1 MKRIAGIWSRCL
13 GLTALTLTLAALT
26 VMAASQTKHAASPK
40 RAAPVT
46 FNRDIRPILSDNCF
60 ACHGPDQ
67 NRRMAGL
74 RLDVR
79 SEAVR
84 RGAIVPGKPDQ
95 SSLIARVMAKQ
106 PQVRMPP
113 PSTHRELTPA
123 QRSLLRQWIAEGAQY
138 EKHWSFVPVPKRVA
152 LPNVK
157 NGAWVR
163 SPIDRFV
170 LARLERERIPPSPPA
185 SRTDWLRRVTFDLTG
200 LPPSPEEITAFL
212 QDRSPQAHE
221 KVVDRLLA
229 SPRYGERMA
238 QPWLDVARYADSY
251 GYQSDQLSPTW
262 PYRDWTVWAFN
273 SNLPYDQFIAWQLA
287 GDLLPSPTR
296 QQRLATAFNRLHR
309 MTNEGGSV
317 AEEWRVEGVSDRVH
331 TFGMAFLGLTLEC
344 ARCHDH
350 KYDPISQRDYYAL
363 SAFFNSIDE
372 HGLYDRADIVPTPTL
387 LLPTPEQERS
397 LAAARAT
404 LAEREREYA
413 QTRADRETAFR
424 QWLASPTPLALPD
437 MIGQFDFERFDG
449 ESLPNLV
456 PGENRNGA
464 RLDEVPLVE
473 GRAGK
478 AAQLDG
484 ENNVNFPQLGRF
496 TRHTPFTIAFWMRD
510 PRHVEEPLVVFQAC
524 SGTDVGPH
532 GYDLMMEKG
541 VLTARLFRHWPG
553 NAIAVRTRESVPKDT
568 WTHVAVT
575 YDGSSRASGLKIYL
589 NGRLA
594 ACDTLRDRLV
604 KGTGQHTLIFGQRFR
619 DRGFKGGQIDDL
631 HIFTRA
637 LTPLEVAQVY
647 DGRSL
652 GLALAQPQTHEAALR
667 EYYLSALDGP
677 TREAAQNLAAARAQ
691 VIAQE
696 DAQFEIAVM
705 EEMSQPR
712 PTFVLARGQY
722 DAPKSAANRV
732 YRHTPSA
739 ILPFPQG
746 LRRDRLGLAQWL
758 THPDNPLTARVAVNR
773 LWAIFWGKGLV
784 ETAEDF
790 GLQGRLPS
798 HPELLDWLARE
809 FMQSGWNV
817 KALIRQIVLSSAY
830 RQASAVRP
838 DLRERDPNNIL
849 LARGPSHRLTAE
861 MIRDAALY
869 ASGLLEERLGGPP
882 VSPYQPG
889 DLWRESN
896 TMSPPYRQSVGPDL
910 YRRSLYT
917 VWKRTAPMPNMTAL
931 DAVTREVCVA
941 RRQTTNTPLQA
952 LVLLNDTQFVEAARV
967 LAERALKEGGR
978 SDGERIRFLFL
989 RLASREPTREELQ
1002 LLLSL
1007 YEGQR
1012 AQFRTEPQQADR
1024 LIQIGERKPDPALPP
1039 VELAAAAVVAQTI
1052 LNLDAAVWKR

>member
-1 MKRIAGIWSRCL
+1 LS
-13 GLTALTLTLAALT
+13 ALTLLLAALT
-26 VMAASQTKHAASPK
+26 VMAASQTKRP
-40 RAAPVT
+40 APVM
-46 FNRDIRPILSDNCF
+46 FNRDIRPILSENCF

-67 NRRMAGL
+67 NKRMAGL

-79 SEAVR
+79 SEAVK
-84 RGAIVPGKPDQ
+84 RGTIVPGKPEQ
-95 SSLIARVMAKQ
+95 SRLITRVFAKQ
-106 PQVRMPP
+106 PQLRMPP
-113 PSTHRELTPA
+113 PSTHRALTPA
-123 QRSLLRQWIAEGAQY
+123 QRSLLRQWIAEGAKY
-138 EKHWSFVPVPKRVA
+138 EKHWSFVPVPAQVA

-157 NGAWVR
+157 NAAWVR
-163 SPIDRFV
+163 NPIDRFV
-170 LARLERERIPPSPPA
+170 LARLEQERLKPSPPA
-185 SRTDWLRRVTFDLTG
+185 SRADWLRRVTFDLTG
-200 LPPSPEEITAFL
+200 LPPAPAEIAAFL
-212 QDRSPQAHE
+212 EDRSPQAYE

-262 PYRDWTVWAFN
+262 PYRDWTVRAFN
-273 SNLPYDQFIAWQLA
+273 SNLPYDQFITWQLA

-296 QQRLATAFNRLHR
+296 EQRLATAFNRLHR
-309 MTNEGGSV
+309 MTGEGGSV
-317 AEEWRVEGVSDRVH
+317 AEEWRIEGVSDRVH

-372 HGLYDRADIVPTPTL
+372 YGLYDRADIVPTPTL
-387 LLPTPEQERS
+387 LLPTPEQEKALSVARET
-397 LAAARAT
+397 LAA
-404 LAEREREYA
+404 REREYA
-413 QTRADRETAFR
+413 KTRAERETAFR
-424 QWLASPTPLALPD
+424 EWLASPTPLSHPD
-437 MIGQFDFERFDG
+437 MIGRFDFERFDG
-449 ESLPNLV
+449 ATLPNLV
-456 PGENRNGA
+456 PGEKRNGA

-473 GRAGK
+473 GRSGK
-478 AAQLDG
+478 AARLDG
-484 ENNVNFPQLGRF
+484 ENNVNFPELGRF

-510 PRHVEEPLVVFQAC
+510 PRLIEEPLVVFQAC

-553 NAIAVRTRESVPKDT
+553 NAIAVRTRESVPKDA

-575 YDGSSRASGLKIYL
+575 YDGSSRVAGLKIYL

-594 ACDTLRDRLV
+594 DSEMLRDHMV
-604 KGTGQHTLIFGQRFR
+604 KGIGQHTLIFGQRFR
-619 DRGFKGGQIDDL
+619 DRGFKGGLIDELNIYARDL
-631 HIFTRA
+631 SA
-637 LTPLEVAQVY
+637 VEVAQVY

-652 GLALAQPQTHEAALR
+652 ALALAQPQKNEAALR
-667 EYYLSALDGP
+667 EYYFSALDSP
-677 TREAAQNLAAARAQ
+677 TRESAQKLAAARAQ

-722 DAPKSAANRV
+722 DAPKTAANRV
-732 YRHTPSA
+732 YRHTPAA
-739 ILPFPQG
+739 ILSFPEG

-758 THPDNPLTARVAVNR
+758 TLPDNPLTARVAVNR
-773 LWAIFWGKGLV
+773 LWALFWGRGLV

-790 GLQGRLPS
+790 GIQGRLPS

-809 FMQSGWNV
+809 FMRSGWNV
-817 KALIRQIVLSSAY
+817 KSLIRQIVLSNAY

-849 LARGPSHRLTAE
+849 LARGPSHRLKAE
-861 MIRDAALY
+861 MIRDAALF
-869 ASGLLEERLGGPP
+869 ASGLLEERPGGPP

-896 TMSPPYRQSVGPDL
+896 TMSPAYRQSVGTDL

-917 VWKRTAPMPNMTAL
+917 VWKRTAPMPNMMAF

-952 LVLLNDTQFVEAARV
+952 LVLLNDTQFIEAARV
-967 LAERALKEGGR
+967 LAERALKEGGK
-978 SDGERIRFLFL
+978 SDRERIRFMFL
-989 RLASREPTREELQ
+989 RLASREPTTKESH
-1002 LLLSL
+1002 LLTSL
-1007 YEGQR
+1007 CEQQR
-1012 AQFRTEPQQADR
+1012 AMFIKEPERAAK
-1024 LIQIGERKPDPALPP
+1024 LIRIGERKPDPALPP
-1039 VELAAAAVVAQTI
+1039 IETATAAVLAQTI

>member
-1 MKRIAGIWSRCL
+1 MERINGITGRCL
-13 GLTALTLTLAALT
+13 GLTALTALLAGLT
-26 VMAASQTKHAASPK
+26 VMAASQT
-40 RAAPVT
+40 RRTAPVT

-67 NRRMAGL
+67 NKRMAGL

-79 SEAVR
+79 AEAVQ
-84 RGAIVPGKPDQ
+84 RGVIVPGRPDQ
-95 SSLIARVMAKQ
+95 SSLIARVIARQ

-113 PSTHRELTPA
+113 PSTHRQLTPA
-123 QRSLLRQWIAEGAQY
+123 QISLLRQWIAQGAKY
-138 EKHWSFVPVPKRVA
+138 EKHWSFTPIPAQVA
-152 LPNVK
+152 LPDVK
-157 NGAWVR
+157 NRVWVR
-163 SPIDRFV
+163 TPIDWFV
-170 LARLERERIPPSPPA
+170 LARLEQERISPSPPA

-200 LPPSPEEITAFL
+200 LPPSPEEITAFV
-212 QDRSPQAHE
+212 QDRSGQAYE

-238 QPWLDVARYADSY
+238 QTWLDSARYADSY

-262 PYRDWTVWAFN
+262 PYRDWTVRAFN

-296 QQRLATAFNRLHR
+296 EQRLATAFNRLHR

-317 AEEWRVEGVSDRVH
+317 AEEWRIEGVADRVH

-372 HGLYDRADIVPTPTL
+372 YGLYDRADIVPTPTL
-387 LLPTPEQERS
+387 LLPTPEQEKALSAARET
-397 LAAARAT
+397 LAA
-404 LAEREREYA
+404 RERE
-413 QTRADRETAFR
+413 QKQLRASRETAFR
-424 QWLASPTPLALPD
+424 AWLASPTPLSLPD
-437 MIGQFDFERFDG
+437 LIGRFDFERFDG
-449 ESLPNLV
+449 ASLPNLV
-456 PGENRNGA
+456 PGEKRNGA
-464 RLDEVPLVE
+464 RQDEVPLVE

-484 ENNVNFPQLGRF
+484 ENNVNFPELGRF

-510 PRHVEEPLVVFQAC
+510 PRLLEESMVVFQAC

-532 GYDLMMEKG
+532 GYDLMMERG

-553 NAIAVRTRESVPKDT
+553 NAIAVRTREAVPKDV

-575 YDGSSRASGLKIYL
+575 YDGSSRAAGLKIYL

-594 ACDTLRDRLV
+594 VVDTLRDHLV

-619 DRGFKGGQIDDL
+619 DRGFKGGLIDDL
-631 HIFTRA
+631 YIFARD

-652 GLALAQPQTHEAALR
+652 ALAIAQPNRNEAALR
-667 EYYLSALDGP
+667 DYYLSALDP
-677 TREAAQNLAAARAQ
+677 PVRESAQQLAAARAQ

-705 EEMSQPR
+705 EEMPLPR
-712 PTFVLARGQY
+712 PTYVLARGQY

-732 YRHTPSA
+732 YRHTPA
-739 ILPFPQG
+739 ALLPFPQG

-773 LWAIFWGKGLV
+773 LWAIFWGRGLV

-790 GLQGRLPS
+790 GMQGRLPS

-809 FMQSGWNV
+809 FMRSGWNV
-817 KALIRQIVLSSAY
+817 KALIRQIVLSHAY
-830 RQASAVRP
+830 HQASALRP

-849 LARGPSHRLTAE
+849 LARGPSHRLKAE
-861 MIRDAALY
+861 MIRDAALF

-896 TMSPPYRQSVGPDL
+896 SMSPPYRQSVGSDL

-917 VWKRTAPMPNMTAL
+917 VWKRTAPMPNMMAF

-967 LAERALKEGGR
+967 LAERAMKEGGA
-978 SDGERIRFLFL
+978 SDSERIRYMFL
-989 RLASREPTREELQ
+989 RLASREPTAKETQ
-1002 LLLSL
+1002 LLISL
-1007 YEGQR
+1007 CEQQR
-1012 AQFRTEPQQADR
+1012 ALFRKEPDR
-1024 LIQIGERKPDPALPP
+1024 AGKLIQIGERKPDPALPP
-1039 VELAAAAVVAQTI
+1039 VELAAATVAAQTI
-1052 LNLDAAVWKR
+1052 LNLDATVWKR